1 MFLMVSRLSSV
12 PCARQLDRRTAGLS
26 TTDRTRDEWATRADE
41 PASSSVLENLTISSA
56 VSTKLSALRFVK
68 GAVRL
73 ICGRRSPRRASRLVT
88 FGALQAVKLML
99 ALEFWRMAMN
109 LIDALLLGIIEGV
122 TEFLPVSS
130 TGHLTIAE
138 GLLGLQV
145 DNPGVTAFTAIIQV
159 GAIAAVI
166 IYFRSDIGR
175 LAGAWFRGLVNRQA
189 REAPD
194 YRFAW
199 YVILGSIPIGIVG
212 FLAQG
217 LISGPLRNLWV
228 VVVALVGWSVVM
240 WIAERVGKRDRPES
254 SLNLKDAVIIGLV
267 QCFALIPGVSRSGA
281 TISAGLLRDL
291 DRVAATRL
299 AFFLAIPALVA
310 AGAYEAIK
318 EASVISAGIGWLPTM
333 LATGVSF
340 VVGYASI
347 AWLLRFVAKHSIT
360 VFIWYRVA
368 LAAVIAVLLGTGML
382 SPT

>member
-1 MFLMVSRLSSV
+1 M
-12 PCARQLDRRTAGLS
+12 
-26 TTDRTRDEWATRADE
+26 
-41 PASSSVLENLTISSA
+41 
-56 VSTKLSALRFVK
+56 
-68 GAVRL
+68 
-73 ICGRRSPRRASRLVT
+73 
-88 FGALQAVKLML
+88 
-99 ALEFWRMAMN
+99 
-109 LIDALLLGIIEGV
+109 
-122 TEFLPVSS
+122 
-130 TGHLTIAE
+130 
-138 GLLGLQV
+138 
-145 DNPGVTAFTAIIQV
+145 
-159 GAIAAVI
+159 
-166 IYFRSDIGR
+166 
-175 LAGAWFRGLVNRQA
+175 
-189 REAPD
+189 
-194 YRFAW
+194 
-199 YVILGSIPIGIVG
+199 G

-217 LISGPLRNLWV
+217 PISGPLRNLWV
-228 VVVALVGWSVVM
+228 VVVVALVGWSAVM

-267 QCFALIPGVSRSGA
+267 QCVALIPGVSRSGA

-318 EASVISAGIGWLPTM
+318 EASVISTGVGRLPTV